1 MELLRC
7 FKEMVQLNLC
17 KAAAVNALKIISG
30 HVSDGPELVWAHRLC
45 WEINS
50 LTGVQ
55 VIWLSRVYRSRRNTR
70 S

>member
-30 HVSDGPELVWAHRLC
+30 HVSDGPELV
-45 WEINS
+45 
-50 LTGVQ
+50 
-55 VIWLSRVYRSRRNTR
+55 
-70 S
+70 